1 MSINYPSSLDSFANP
16 SSTDLMEN
24 ASPALDHDVQHAN
37 ANDAIEALE
46 AKVGTDGSAVT
57 TSFDYKLSG
66 VTGSDKA
73 VSKTGAETLTN
84 KTLTSP
90 VINVGSDATG
100 DMYYRNGSGALTR
113 LPIGTSSTILNVD
126 SVTGLPTWTTN
137 PTGADASTTS
147 KGVVEMATLA
157 DVLAKTSTGSTG
169 AKLSVSPDVMNST
182 LTYDYAADSVGSDAY
197 AITLTPAPT
206 AYVTGQRFTFKA
218 GTANTGAATLNVN
231 SLGAKTIKKNY
242 NVDLLTGDILAN
254 QIVEVVYDGTNFQ
267 LVSASSQGNS
277 YSVNADEN
285 ISSYFTKEIPMVV
298 TSTSAITGWTV
309 TISGGGANINQD
321 GAGSWININA
331 TADSLVSTNLMPP
344 SGASTNNY
352 SYGASKTIRIKFYLK
367 LADTTNRKGWGM
379 CITAANIYT
388 AQTDTTNGEIRF
400 INNAGTLYAQ
410 NANGT
415 ATSTDITSGIT
426 MTNWNLYEIV
436 FTPGTDIKYYIN
448 GSLKATHTTNLPTSG
463 TPVLAMGTNAGG
475 PGIITMPPI
484 ISVQL

>member
-1 MSINYPSSLDSFANP
+1 MAISYPSSLDSFPNP
-16 SSTDLMEN
+16 QSTDLLEN
-24 ASPALDHDVQHAN
+24 ASPTLDHWTQHAN
-37 ANDAIEALE
+37 INDAVEALE
-46 AKVGTDGSAVT
+46 AKVGVDGSAVT
-57 TSFDYKLSG
+57 TSFDYKLSE
-66 VTGSDKA
+66 VTSTDKA
-73 VSKTGAETLTN
+73 VGKTATQTLTN

-100 DMYYRNGSGALTR
+100 DLYYRNASGAFTR
-113 LPIGTSSTILNVD
+113 LPIGASGELLSSD
-126 SVTGLPTWTTN
+126 GTN
-137 PTGADASTTS
+137 PEWIANPSTADASTTV
-147 KGVVEMATLA
+147 KGVVELATLA
-157 DVLAKTSTGSTG
+157 ETLSKTSTGGTG
-169 AKLSVSPDVMNST
+169 AKLVVTPDNMNST
-182 LTYDYAADSVGSDAY
+182 LVYDYAADSVGTDSY

-206 AYVTGQRFTFKA
+206 AYVTGQRFIFKA

-436 FTPGTDIKYYIN
+436 FTPGIDIKYYVN
-448 GSLKATHTTNLPTSG
+448 GTLKATHTTNLPSSG
-463 TPVLAMGTNAGG
+463 TPVLAIGTNAGG
-475 PGIITMPPI
+475 AGIITMPPI